1 MIKEGQEKFLRKV
14 AKESFKNAE
23 QFVNDAEILFGK
35 KSYGHA
41 FALGV
46 LGDEELAKAI
56 LYSIAA
62 EGIIGIKGKWRKTLR
77 KHARKQII
85 AFIMALMYELIL
97 ILKEAADFAKKKSKG
112 NDRKFKQ
119 IFEKR
124 AVEILQEEEKM
135 VTQGRGEVFTHLEP
149 FGELQREREKAMYVD
164 ANLKA
169 LKISSPKR
177 IKRSTAK
184 RYISYVRERLE
195 ILKHEIG
202 GKMSVSDKKMACS
215 IIKMMLSKSEG
226 KRKKELLEW
235 YGITDKELEV

>member
-41 FALGV
+41 FALAA
-46 LGDEELAKAI
+46 LGEEELAKAI
-56 LYSIAA
+56 MYSIAA

-77 KHARKQII
+77 KHTWKQII
-85 AFIMALMYELIL
+85 AFTIALMYELIL
-97 ILKEAADFAKKKSKG
+97 ILEEAADFAKKKSRG
-112 NDRKFKQ
+112 NVRRFKQ
-119 IFEKR
+119 ILEKKFL
-124 AVEILQEEEKM
+124 EILQEEDKLFAH
-135 VTQGRGEVFTHLEP
+135 RKGEIFVHLEP
-149 FGELQREREKAMYVD
+149 FEELQRKREKAMYVD